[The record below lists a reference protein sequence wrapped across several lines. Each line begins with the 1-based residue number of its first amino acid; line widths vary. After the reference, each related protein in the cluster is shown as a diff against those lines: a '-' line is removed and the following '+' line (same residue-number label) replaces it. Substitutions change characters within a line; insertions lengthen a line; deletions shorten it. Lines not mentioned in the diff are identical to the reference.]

1 MAILFLI
8 VFIDLVG
15 FGVIIPLLPFYAEH
29 FQASPTQVGLL
40 MASFSLAQFITAPL
54 WGRLS
59 DSIGRRPVLIATL
72 AAASLSYVA
81 LAFAANLWMLFAA
94 RIVGGAMA
102 GNIATAF
109 AYAAD
114 ISTPG
119 QRAKAMGVVG
129 AAFGLGFIFG
139 PAIGGLVAGA
149 DPANADFRSPA
160 LVAAGLSAIA
170 GLLTLARLP
179 ESLAAA
185 QHSAVRRGGPGR
197 LHVLVTALR
206 QPGMGGLIVLAF
218 TSTLV
223 FAGMETIFA
232 LWSRRQFGWG
242 PEQNGYVF
250 AFIGLISACL
260 QGGLMGPLASRFG
273 EIKLVIAGAA
283 ALSLGMLGIPHADTW
298 PLLLPAMALAGIGFS
313 LMTPSLNSLVSL
325 RAPAAVMGGMMGVT
339 RSATTLARV
348 MGPPGAGLLFDRLGN
363 DAPFLAGA
371 AIMAGLVWFAFL
383 VGRRSAPAPAAA
395 DENRP

>member
-40 MASFSLAQFITAPL
+40 MASFSLAQFATAPL

-59 DSIGRRPVLIATL
+59 DSTGRRPVLIATL
-72 AAASLSYVA
+72 AAASVSYLA
-81 LAFAANLWMLFAA
+81 LAFATELWMLFAA
-94 RIVGGAMA
+94 RVVGGVMA

-139 PAIGGLVAGA
+139 PAIGGMVAGA
-149 DPANADFRSPA
+149 DPASADFRSPA
-160 LVAAGLSAIA
+160 LVAAGLSAA
-170 GLLTLARLP
+170 ACLMTLIRLP
-179 ESLAAA
+179 ESLPAAA
-185 QHSAVRRGGPGR
+185 RRAAARRGGPGR
-197 LHVLVTALR
+197 LQLLITAMR
-206 QPGMGGLIVLAF
+206 QPGMRGLIVLAF
-218 TSTLV
+218 ASTLV

-242 PEQNGYVF
+242 PEQNGYIF
-250 AFIGLISACL
+250 AFIGLISAFF
-260 QGGLMGPLASRFG
+260 QGGLIGPLASRLG
-273 EIKLVIAGAA
+273 EIRLVIAGAA
-283 ALSLGMLGIPHADTW
+283 ALSLGMLAIPYAFTW

-325 RAPAAVMGGMMGVT
+325 RAPAAVLGSMMGVT

-348 MGPPGAGLLFDRLGN
+348 VGPAGAGLLFERLGK
-363 DAPFLAGA
+363 DSPFFVGA
-371 AIMAGLVWFAFL
+371 AIMAGLVWFAFQ
-383 VGRRSAPAPAAA
+383 VGRRAALSADPA
-395 DENRP
+395 D